1 MGRVFV
7 TGDKHGDFVS
17 DKGYVTVRQFCQNND
32 TTTDDVMIV
41 LGDHGVHYDGGW
53 GDHHAKKNL
62 SKYPITFVM
71 IRGNHDQRC
80 GESWQRKLITDSR
93 MDGWFVKDPEFDNI
107 LYTEEF
113 GWYVFGGNRVFVI
126 NGAYSAD
133 KWYRL
138 SAAQQGDH
146 RYKWFSNEQL
156 DVSERERAERVF
168 FDKEQYLKEPFY
180 IMSHTCPRIYKPW
193 DALHPAIDQNTVD
206 ETMEFWM
213 DLILGQIESHEYPL
227 KQWFC
232 GHWHIDRVDGV
243 MRFMF
248 KDILSFGL
256 AKEAKEDPNDEN
268 QEA

>member
-1 MGRVFV
+1 MGRIFV

-17 DKGYVTVRQFCQNND
+17 DNGYKIVREFCEKNS
-32 TTTDDVMIV
+32 TTRDDVMIV

-80 GESWQRKLITDSR
+80 KDMWKRKLISESR
-93 MDGWFVKDPEFDNI
+93 MEGWFVEDPEYDNI

-113 GWYVFGGNRVFVI
+113 GWYTFAGNHVFTI
-126 NGAYSAD
+126 NGAYSVD

-156 DVSERERAERVF
+156 DASERERAEKVLFERTKF
-168 FDKEQYLKEPFY
+168 LETPFY

-193 DALHPAIDQNTVD
+193 DQLMLMIDQDRVD

-213 DLILGQIESHEYPL
+213 DTVLGMIESKELPL
-227 KQWFC
+227 KEWMC

-243 MRFMF
+243 VRFMF
-248 KDILSFGL
+248 HDIIELRP
-256 AKEAKEDPNDEN
+256 AQEDSPDE
-268 QEA
+268 EET